1 VPAFI
6 LSALLITVS
15 KQLRMNIVQAGLI
28 LSLVCLASPILANV
42 YARSRAASNLLRQRS
57 NSPIENAKRVYQS
70 FVNLGNGPPSATYF
84 TINEDQAAAVS
95 YIRMHAAPN
104 DRLFVGNGRHDI
116 TISNDVL
123 FYFLAERNSVTKY
136 QEFNA
141 GLTNTAE
148 TQKAIIEA
156 LRVQRPLYVV
166 KMTHF
171 DTVSEPNASSVSSG
185 VTLLDQFLECEYTE
199 VARFGEYHISK
210 RLD

>member
-1 VPAFI
+1 
-6 LSALLITVS
+6 
-15 KQLRMNIVQAGLI
+15 
-28 LSLVCLASPILANV
+28 LVCLASPILANV
-42 YARSRAASNLLRQRS
+42 YARSRSEINLLRQRG
-57 NSPIENAKRVYQS
+57 NSPVENAKNVYQS
-70 FVNLGNGPPSATYF
+70 FVNLGNGPPSALYF

-95 YIRMHAAPN
+95 YIRMHTAP
-104 DRLFVGNGRHDI
+104 DDKLFVGNGRHDI

-156 LRVQRPLYVV
+156 LRVWRPPYVV

-171 DTVSEPNASSVSSG
+171 DTVSEPNASSISSG
-185 VTLLDQFLECEYTE
+185 VTLLDQF
-199 VARFGEYHISK
+199 
-210 RLD
+210 